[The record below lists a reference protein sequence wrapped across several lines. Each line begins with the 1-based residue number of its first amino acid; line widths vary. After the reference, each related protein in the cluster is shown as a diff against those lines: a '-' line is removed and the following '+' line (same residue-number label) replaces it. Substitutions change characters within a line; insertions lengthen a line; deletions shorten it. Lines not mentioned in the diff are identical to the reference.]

1 MASGLN
7 AGRVRCFNQKHLTL
21 YDMAYDAVWQKVVC
35 HDGMSS
41 RLDSGSRQYAWL
53 PAMMCVHCRLSVAKA
68 ANNMHEK
75 YVYKSRVKMG
85 QIY

>member
-1 MASGLN
+1 MTWHTMPYGKRSYAI
-7 AGRVRCFNQKHLTL
+7 
-21 YDMAYDAVWQKVVC
+21 
-35 HDGMSS
+35 DGMSS

-53 PAMMCVHCRLSVAKA
+53 PAMMCVHCRLIVAKA

-85 QIY
+85 VDISKYYDLYINI